1 MRYVIVTVEWAAAR
15 GIMLTPEM
23 RKSLDGSKVVLH
35 EEMVK
40 AYMTPEDAEVSTSAE
55 GDGMF
60 KSYAFDDAEFREILA
75 SEEWTNPDGEAQN
88 PAHTSDFDVVA
99 GIANAGKVI
108 KSGIQT
114 MDLTDE
120 ESLEVKEMY
129 PEWES
134 KMGQQ
139 VNAGEKYRYD
149 GRLWKVLQQHT
160 VQETWK
166 PGEGTESLYTEVTE
180 SHAGTMED
188 PIPYNNNMELENGK
202 YYSQDGVTYICTRDT
217 GIPVYNPLADLVGIY
232 VEVAS

>member
-40 AYMTPEDAEVSTSAE
+40 AYMTPEDAEVSPLAE

-60 KSYAFDDAEFREILA
+60 KSYSFDDAEFREILA
-75 SEEWTNPDGEAQN
+75 SAGWTPEEGVVVDPSM
-88 PAHTSDFDVVA
+88 TSDYGVVA
-99 GIANAGKVI
+99 GIVNAEMAV

-114 MDLTDE
+114 MNLTDE
-120 ESLEVKEMY
+120 ESLEVKEIY

-134 KMGQQ
+134 KMGKQ
-139 VNAGEKYRYD
+139 VNAGEKYQYN
-149 GRLWKVLQQHT
+149 GKLWKVLQHHT
-160 VQETWK
+160 VQENWK
-166 PGEGTESLYTEVTE
+166 PGEGTESLYAEV
-180 SHAGTMED
+180 SKGHAGTKED

-202 YYSQDGVTYICTRDT
+202 YYSQDGVTYLCTRDT
-217 GIPVYNPLADLVGIY
+217 EIPVYNPLAELVGIY
-232 VEVAS
+232 VEVSE

>member
-40 AYMTPEDAEVSTSAE
+40 AYMTPEDAEVSALAE

-75 SEEWTNPDGEAQN
+75 SEEWTNPDGEVQN
-88 PAHTSDFDVVA
+88 PAHTSDFGVVA

-114 MDLTDE
+114 MNLTDD

-134 KMGQQ
+134 KMGKQ
-139 VNAGEKYRYD
+139 VNAGEKYQY
-149 GRLWKVLQQHT
+149 GGKLWKVLQQHT
-160 VQETWK
+160 VQENWK
-166 PGEGTESLYTEVTE
+166 PGEGTESLYTEV
-180 SHAGTMED
+180 SKGHAGTKED
-188 PIPYNNNMELENGK
+188 PISYDNNMELENGK
-202 YYSQDGVTYICTRDT
+202 YYSQDGVTYLCTRDT
-217 GIPVYNPLADLVGIY
+217 EIPVYNPLSELVGIY
-232 VEVAS
+232 VEIAE

>member
-23 RKSLDGSKVVLH
+23 RKSLDGLKVVLH

-40 AYMTPEDAEVSTSAE
+40 AYMAAENEEVSLLAE

-60 KSYAFDDAEFREILA
+60 KSYSFDDAEFREILA
-75 SEEWTNPDGEAQN
+75 SEEWTNPDGEVQN
-88 PAHTSDFDVVA
+88 PAHTSDFGVVA

-114 MDLTDE
+114 MELTDE
-120 ESLEVKEMY
+120 ESLEVKEMF

-139 VNAGEKYRYD
+139 VNVGEKYQWRGY
-149 GRLWKVLQQHT
+149 
-160 VQETWK
+160 
-166 PGEGTESLYTEVTE
+166 
-180 SHAGTMED
+180 
-188 PIPYNNNMELENGK
+188 
-202 YYSQDGVTYICTRDT
+202 
-217 GIPVYNPLADLVGIY
+217 GILIHRGL
-232 VEVAS
+232 

>member
-40 AYMTPEDAEVSTSAE
+40 AYLVAENEEVSTLAE

-75 SEEWTNPDGEAQN
+75 SEEWTNPDGEVQN
-88 PAHTSDFDVVA
+88 PAHTSDFGVVA
-99 GIANAGKVI
+99 GVANAGKVI
-108 KSGIQT
+108 KFGIQT
-114 MDLTDE
+114 MELTDE
-120 ESLEVKEMY
+120 EALEVKEMY

-134 KMGQQ
+134 KLGEQ
-139 VNAGEKYRYD
+139 VNAGEKYQYD
-149 GRLWKVLQQHT
+149 NKLWKVLQQHT
-160 VQETWK
+160 VQEEWK
-166 PGEGTESLYTEVTE
+166 PGKGTESLYTEVTE
-180 SHAGTMED
+180 SHAGTAED
-188 PIPYNNNMELENGK
+188 PIPYGNNMELEAGK
-202 YYSQDGVTYICTRDT
+202 YYSQDGVTYLCTRDT

>member
-40 AYMTPEDAEVSTSAE
+40 AYMTPEDAEVSTLAE

-75 SEEWTNPDGEAQN
+75 SAEWTPEEGSAAD
-88 PAHTSDFDVVA
+88 PSVTSDYGVVA
-99 GIANAGKVI
+99 GVLNAEKSV

-114 MDLTDE
+114 MNLTDE
-120 ESLEVKEMY
+120 EALEVKEMY
-129 PEWES
+129 LEWES
-134 KMGQQ
+134 KMGEQ
-139 VNAGEKYRYD
+139 VNVGEKYQY
-149 GRLWKVLQQHT
+149 GGKLWKVLQQHT
-160 VQETWK
+160 VQEQWK
-166 PGEGTESLYTEVTE
+166 PGEGTESLYTEV
-180 SHAGTMED
+180 SKGHAGTKED

-202 YYSQDGVTYICTRDT
+202 YYSQDGVTYLCTRDT
-217 GIPVYNPLADLVGIY
+217 EIPVYNPLSELVGIY
-232 VEVAS
+232 VEVAE

>member
-40 AYMTPEDAEVSTSAE
+40 AYMTPEDAEVSPLAE

-60 KSYAFDDAEFREILA
+60 KSYAFDDAEFRELLA
-75 SEEWTNPDGEAQN
+75 SEAWSRPEREAQN
-88 PAHTSDFDVVA
+88 PSHTSDYGVVA
-99 GIANAGKVI
+99 GIVNAEAAV

-134 KMGQQ
+134 KMGEQ
-139 VNAGEKYRYD
+139 VNAGEKYQHD
-149 GRLWKVLQQHT
+149 GKLWKVLQQHT
-160 VQETWK
+160 VQENWK
-166 PGEGTESLYTEVTE
+166 PGEGTESLYTEV
-180 SHAGTMED
+180 SKGHAGTKED
-188 PIPYNNNMELENGK
+188 PIPYNNNMELEAGK
-202 YYSQDGVTYICTRDT
+202 YYSQDGVTYLCNRDT
-217 GIPVYNPLADLVGIY
+217 GIPVYNALKDLVGLY
-232 VEVAS
+232 VEVAE

>member
-40 AYMTPEDAEVSTSAE
+40 AYMTPEDAEVSTLAE

-75 SEEWTNPDGEAQN
+75 SAGWTPEEGVVVDPSM
-88 PAHTSDFDVVA
+88 TSDYGVVA
-99 GIANAGKVI
+99 GIVNAEMAV

-114 MDLTDE
+114 MNLPDE

-139 VNAGEKYRYD
+139 VNAGEKYQYD
-149 GRLWKVLQQHT
+149 NKLWKVLQQHT
-160 VQETWK
+160 VQENWK
-166 PGEGTESLYTEVTE
+166 PGEGTESLYTEV
-180 SHAGTMED
+180 SKGHAGTKED

-202 YYSQDGVTYICTRDT
+202 YYSQDGVTYLCTRDT
-217 GIPVYNPLADLVGIY
+217 EIPVYNPLAELVGIY
-232 VEVAS
+232 VEVSE

>member
-23 RKSLDGSKVVLH
+23 RKSLDGLKVVLH

-40 AYMTPEDAEVSTSAE
+40 AYLTPENAEVSTLAE

-75 SEEWTNPDGEAQN
+75 SEEWTPEEGSAAD
-88 PAHTSDFDVVA
+88 PSVTSGYGVA
-99 GIANAGKVI
+99 AGVLNAE
-108 KSGIQT
+108 KSVKAGIQT

-139 VNAGEKYRYD
+139 VNAGEKYQYND
-149 GRLWKVLQQHT
+149 KLWKVLQQHT
-160 VQETWK
+160 VQENWK
-166 PGEGTESLYTEVTE
+166 PGEGTESLYTEV
-180 SHAGTMED
+180 SKGHAGTKDD

-202 YYSQDGVTYICTRDT
+202 YYSQDGVTYLCTRDT
-217 GIPVYNPLADLVGIY
+217 GIPVYNPLSELVGIY
-232 VEVAS
+232 VEVAE